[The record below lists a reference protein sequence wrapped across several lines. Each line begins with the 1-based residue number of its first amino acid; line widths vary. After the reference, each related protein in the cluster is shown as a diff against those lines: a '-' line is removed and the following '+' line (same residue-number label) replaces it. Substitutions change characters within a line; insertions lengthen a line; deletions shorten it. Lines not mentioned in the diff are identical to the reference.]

1 MSPGLGL
8 GLLGATPLRPKS
20 SGDAPQGAVGGPAL
34 RQLVLN
40 GVWGETP
47 AVGRADG
54 RPLGCRARL
63 RGDPPGGDA
72 RCSAALRGYP
82 NGRGREKGEA
92 KARSS
97 PRLARSRG
105 PRRCVPPGPPF
116 LPSRSPLLLLLLLQ
130 KKNPN
135 ANQTHRPLL
144 PFPPPPRDAPSG
156 EPRTCTGRSSP
167 PPPSPPFPSPP
178 TPKPRRRGRSAAG
191 AARWSPTSGTG
202 QRPRRRRR
210 RRGAAG

>member
-1 MSPGLGL
+1 M

-130 KKNPN
+130 KKKPQRKPNPSTSTPIPTTS
-135 ANQTHRPLL
+135 AGRPVGGTAHLH
-144 PFPPPPRDAPSG
+144 G
-156 EPRTCTGRSSP
+156 EELS